1 MKKQFLSIA
10 LISFLSL
17 CIISCGSDST
27 DNTNQT
33 SDNTEPNSKTEDD
46 SKLLAQKATEDS
58 INEILKN
65 IKVRIYIR
73 TGVYYDS
80 DGFAMDEG
88 RLKEDKGFSETK
100 EYQLKGMDELEKIV
114 VEGNCDKISIICL
127 EGDKE
132 LYNSKEI
139 TLDVKK
145 TFKGSGPNGGSGL
158 NWLYAGNRSN
168 DFKIKVLYKNERN
181 VFEGIIHPRK

>member
-1 MKKQFLSIA
+1 MKKKCVLIA

-27 DNTNQT
+27 DNTNET
-33 SDNTEPNSKTEDD
+33 TDNTESNSKTEDD

-65 IKVRIYIR
+65 IKVRVYIR

-88 RLKEDKGFSETK
+88 RLKENKGFSETK
-100 EYQLKGMDELEKIV
+100 ECQLKGMDELEKIV
-114 VEGNCDKISIICL
+114 VEGECDKISIICL

-139 TLDVKK
+139 TLKGKK

-168 DFKIKVLYKNERN
+168 DFKIKVLYNNERT
-181 VFEGIIHPRK
+181 VFEGIIHPTK